1 MTHNL
6 YVALSKSAS
15 VCWYSE
21 LRKKVCVLQR
31 ASTEATWI
39 TAPEVSRKAVNINDS
54 YHPSPPTYPPPPTP
68 GFLQPNSRHFCADFS
83 LEQEYSEA
91 RNHVVSP
98 RNLGLH
104 SRF

>member
-6 YVALSKSAS
+6 YVAVSKSAS

-21 LRKKVCVLQR
+21 LRKKGVC
-31 ASTEATWI
+31 ASE
-39 TAPEVSRKAVNINDS
+39 SFHRGHLDK
-54 YHPSPPTYPPPPTP
+54 SPRGVEEGCKYKWQLPPQPPLPP

-91 RNHVVSP
+91 RNHVVST